1 MAGAWTNNWRAFRN
15 IMLMGCVKNGF
26 STVILQNG
34 TTMADDTAN
43 NLSAT
48 SPLGLYNNDPGSIAT
63 SINAIRLGTGNTAPT
78 AADYDLEAAA
88 GVSYLSV
95 IVGTPSFDTATGIM
109 TRTITLSV
117 QNQSEENVTIQ
128 EWGIFGTVRNLNYQ
142 SSVKGTALLYR
153 EVLATPVLLSPTQA
167 ATLTLTM
174 TMTLTDIL

>member
-43 NLSAT
+43 NVSAT
-48 SPLGLYNNDPGSIAT
+48 SPLGLYNNELGNAT
-63 SINAIRLGTGNTAPT
+63 GINAIRLGTGNTAPT
-78 AADYDLEAAA
+78 AADYALEANAA
-88 GVSYLSV
+88 VSYLSV
-95 IVGTPSFDTATGIM
+95 ITGTPTFDTSTGTM
-109 TRTITLSV
+109 TRTVTLSV
-117 QNQSEENVTIQ
+117 QNQSAENITIQ
-128 EWGIFGTVRNLNYQ
+128 EWGIFGTVRTLSY
-142 SSVKGTALLYR
+142 SSNNRGTALLYR
-153 EVLATPVLLSPTQA
+153 EVLDTPVLLSPTQA